1 MTPRHLLMLC
11 LFAIAAGAALILDR
25 RLDMDLGGD
34 PDEPAHAVT
43 SLMVRD
49 YLAGGFL
56 QHPAAF
62 AKRYYADFPKVALGH
77 YPPGYYLL
85 GGLGLLAWPRPEM
98 LLVLQG
104 FAAAFVAWVTWLYGR
119 RMMDDLAA
127 GAAGMLTILLPL
139 MLKIQ
144 EMAMADLLLAL
155 LVLLT
160 ARSWVR
166 FLESPGARPALAFG
180 LLAAAAIL
188 TKGSGLM
195 LGAVPVS
202 SIVLLR
208 RWSLLKDWR
217 WWLAG
222 VPVGL
227 LAFPWMLLTAKI
239 TREGMVE
246 QGMME
251 YFREALPAYLG
262 EWHHSHGLPLVLLA
276 SAGLACFLARFLRGR
291 SVTAE
296 EAVLLSTLAGGAA
309 ILLLVP
315 AGITSRYLAPLVP
328 FLALLAASGAR
339 LFTGRLRLS
348 HGWRG
353 AFSALILFTGLIQPF
368 QRFWPKEVHGFSEAV
383 AKALPGLADATP
395 QSQAHW
401 LVSSDPR
408 GEGGIIAEAAFRLEQ
423 RAPSPLRIHR
433 ASKDLSTSDWL
444 GRGYQM
450 ADRTEA
456 QMLARLDSLGVGM
469 VFLDLSMRD
478 SHRVDHHDLLAR
490 SLASAPEVWSLM
502 ATVPVTRL
510 SWEKGEMRIYQR
522 QSRAAPL
529 K

>member
-1 MTPRHLLMLC
+1 MLC
-11 LFAIAAGAALILDR
+11 LFVVAAGAALLLDR
-25 RLDMDLGGD
+25 RLEMDLGGD

-43 SLMVRD
+43 SLLVRD

-56 QHPAAF
+56 QHPAEYAR
-62 AKRYYADFPKVALGH
+62 RYYADFPKVALGH
-77 YPPGYYLL
+77 YPPLYYLF
-85 GGLGLLAWPRPEM
+85 GGTGLLAWPQPGM

-104 FAAAFVAWVTWLYGR
+104 LVATAVAWMTWLFGR
-119 RMMDDLAA
+119 RMMNDTAA
-127 GAAGMLTILLPL
+127 GAAGLLTILLPL

-144 EMAMADLLLAL
+144 EMAMADLLLTL
-155 LVLLT
+155 LVLLA

-166 FLESPGARPALAFG
+166 FLESPGVRTALAFG
-180 LLAAAAIL
+180 FLAAAAIL

-195 LGAVPVS
+195 LGAVPVF

-246 QGMME
+246 QGMVE

-262 EWHHSHGLPLVLLA
+262 EWHHSHGLLLMLLA
-276 SAGLACFLARFLRGR
+276 AAGLACFLVRLLRGG
-291 SVTAE
+291 SVTGE
-296 EAVLLSTLAGGAA
+296 EAVLLSALMGGAA

-328 FLALLAASGAR
+328 SLALLAASGAR

-348 HGWRG
+348 LGWQG
-353 AFSALILFTGLIQPF
+353 ALSALILFAGLIQPF
-368 QRFWPKEVHGFSEAV
+368 QMFWPKEVHGFSKAV
-383 AKALPGLADATP
+383 TLALPGIAGATP
-395 QSQAHW
+395 QAQAHW

-408 GEGGIIAEAAFRLEQ
+408 GEGGIIAEAAFRLKQ

-450 ADRTEA
+450 ADRTEE
-456 QMLARLDSLGVGM
+456 QMLARLDSLGVGT

-522 QSRAAPL
+522 QSRAATL

>member
-1 MTPRHLLMLC
+1 MLC
-11 LFAIAAGAALILDR
+11 LFAVTAVAALLLDR

-62 AKRYYADFPKVALGH
+62 ARRYYEDFPKVAVGH
-77 YPPGYYLL
+77 YPPLYYLF

-98 LLVLQG
+98 LLVLQC
-104 FAAAFVAWVTWLYGR
+104 FTAVAVAWVTWLSGR
-119 RMMDDLAA
+119 RMMNNDLAA
-127 GAAGMLTILLPL
+127 GAAGLLTILLPL

-166 FLESPGARPALAFG
+166 FLESPGVRPALAFG
-180 LLAAAAIL
+180 FLAAAAIL

-195 LGAVPVS
+195 LGAVPVL

-246 QGMME
+246 QGMVE
-251 YFREALPAYLG
+251 YFREALPAYLH
-262 EWHHSHGLPLVLLA
+262 EWHHSHGLMLILLA
-276 SAGLACFLARFLRGR
+276 CMGLASFWVRCFRGKA
-291 SVTAE
+291 VAPD

-328 FLALLAASGAR
+328 FLALLAACGALLLIER
-339 LFTGRLRLS
+339 LPLLRN
-348 HGWRG
+348 WKG
-353 AFSALILFTGLIQPF
+353 AVAALVLLAGLFQPH
-368 QRFWPKEVHGFSEAV
+368 QMFWPKEVHGFSEAV
-383 AKALPGLADATP
+383 SRILPDIASATP
-395 QSQAHW
+395 QAQAHW

-408 GEGGIIAEAAFRLEQ
+408 GEGGIIAEAAFRLAQ

-444 GRGYQM
+444 GRGYRM

-456 QMLARLDSLGVGM
+456 QMLARLDALGVGV
-469 VFLDLSMRD
+469 VFLDQSMRGM
-478 SHRVDHHDLLAR
+478 HRLDHHDLLAR
-490 SLASAPEVWSLM
+490 SLASAPELWKSVAS
-502 ATVPVTRL
+502 VPVTRMD
-510 SWEKGEMRIYQR
+510 WEKGEMKIYQR
-522 QSRAAPL
+522 RSPAAPS